1 MSARQVARFLD
12 GAAAGTACA
21 ALASA
26 TIVIPGAFAAACP
39 DVEVVF
45 ARATTEPPG
54 IGAVGQAFVDSLRSQ
69 VGGKSISR
77 TFNIC
82 SRGCRA
88 KPRRLP
94 QVAWA
99 EGPAFE

>member
-39 DVEVVF
+39 DVEVF